1 MEEEKVKTKPI
12 YARDEEERIILYDG
26 IEINNENYS
35 AADICFICD
44 ATASMNQYME
54 AIRKSLISFLDDVK
68 LQINMKPRVAFIAFR
83 DKGDEQVE
91 PKDFTT
97 DYDGVVKFIESIECK
112 DGGDPCENLVGA
124 LKAALKLDWSSD
136 LNYVY
141 LITGSPP
148 HGKSYHEDS
157 IKDDYP
163 DDDETKPL
171 EKIAAHYR
179 KSKINFVIVKCNNT
193 IDKMIEVIKKYYDS
207 KLNKLRVIDINKDG
221 FTKED
226 FVKHFLDSLSK
237 EMSDSLAESRR
248 NEFKWIRGTYDE
260 SMDVEVDQK
269 MGLGTQ
275 FEGITHTGFIT
286 GLSPDNRKYNYT
298 LGLTKSDKL
307 QCKIETKKVG
317 NGIFSKCHRLKIG
330 EESDYVAKLPVVP
343 VENPKDLLPDIEGA
357 LITRQFANKFNKFLE
372 EAAKKELKKE
382 EDKKEE
388 IKKETDIKEGE
399 VKKEGDKKD
408 EEEGKPV
415 KSKVIKV
422 LSLIIIE
429 KSSPDDSTEL
439 HARRKRI
446 FTAQKFLKGE
456 YIKYNNN
463 YGWKRQDS
471 DFDDL
476 LAQAFSHF
484 TYEYS
489 MGLMMVVDI
498 QGVTQ
503 ENELII
509 TDPAIHSYVL
519 KDRFGETNHGKIGM
533 IRFFETHT
541 CNDYCKK
548 LDLMDPK
555 TLKEIDKS
563 KVDKAKEKYK
573 EEMKLKH
580 LYKEFEIDPEGWKKR
595 IQSFDESLDPDLEP
609 VEEGVEEAV
618 SG

>member
-1 MEEEKVKTKPI
+1 MEEEKIRKTKPY
-12 YARDEEERIILYDG
+12 YARDEEKRIILYDG
-26 IEINNENYS
+26 IKINNEKYS

-44 ATASMNQYME
+44 ATASMDDYME

-68 LQINMKPRVAFIAFR
+68 PQINMKPRVAFIAFR
-83 DKGDEQVE
+83 DRGDEEVE

-97 DYDGVVKFIESIECK
+97 DYDGMVKFIEGIECE
-112 DGGDPCENLVGA
+112 DGGDPCEDSVAA

-141 LITGSPP
+141 LITDSPP

-157 IKDDYP
+157 IEDDYP

-207 KLNKLRVIDINKDG
+207 KFNKLRVIDANKDG

-226 FVKHFLDSLSK
+226 FVKHFLDSLGK
-237 EMSDSLAESRR
+237 EMSDSLAASREK
-248 NEFKWIRGTYDE
+248 EFKWIKGAYDE
-260 SMDVEVDQK
+260 PTNIEVDDE

-275 FEGITHTGFIT
+275 FEAITHTGFIS
-286 GLSPDNRKYNYT
+286 GLAPDNRKYNYT
-298 LGLTKSDKL
+298 LTLTKSDKL
-307 QCKIETKKVG
+307 QCKIETEKVG
-317 NGIFSKCHRLKIG
+317 HGMFSKCHRLKIKG
-330 EESDYVAKLPVVP
+330 ESDYVAKLPVVP
-343 VENPKDLLPDIEGA
+343 VEKPKDLLLDIEGA
-357 LITRQFANKFNKFLE
+357 LITRQFATKFNKLLE

-388 IKKETDIKEGE
+388 IKKE
-399 VKKEGDKKD
+399 GDKKD
-408 EEEGKPV
+408 EEKGKPV

-422 LSLIIIE
+422 LSLIIVE
-429 KSSPDDSTEL
+429 KSEPDDGTDL
-439 HARRKRI
+439 HAKRKRI
-446 FTAQKFLKGE
+446 FTAQRFLKGE

-463 YGWKRQDS
+463 YGWKSQSLDS
-471 DFDDL
+471 DNL

-498 QGVTQ
+498 QGVIQ

-533 IRFFETHT
+533 MRFFKTHK

-548 LDLMDPK
+548 LDLMDPE
-555 TLKEIDKS
+555 TFESIDKS
-563 KVDKAKEKYK
+563 KVDKAREKHK
-573 EEMKLKH
+573 EEVKLKH
-580 LYKEFEIDPEGWKKR
+580 LYKEFKIEPEEWKKR